1 MKLITTFDSKTAK
14 SAVFDEIRSLLT
26 HHGFTVVSEDQSRP
40 WGGFFVIDEQQIRNF
55 KEVFFAELEM
65 SDEQFKQKLSP
76 KILIVEPHKRLSW
89 QYHHRRSEV
98 WKLIGGEGDICRS
111 NTDEEGE
118 EVALKIGSII
128 SLATGERHRLIGTG
142 SWGIVAEIWQ
152 HIDMNH
158 PSDEN
163 DIVRVQDDFKR
174 A

>member
-1 MKLITTFDSKTAK
+1 MKLITMLDPTAVK
-14 SAVFDEIRSLLT
+14 SQIFEDIRSILT
-26 HHGFTVVSEDQSRP
+26 IHGLTVVSEDQSRP

-55 KEVFFAELEM
+55 KELFFAELEM

-98 WKLIGGEGDICRS
+98 WKLVGGEGAICRS

-118 EVALKIGSII
+118 EVALTVGEVI
-128 SLATGERHRLIGTG
+128 SLATGERHRLVGRG
-142 SWGIVAEIWQ
+142 NWGIVAEIWQ
-152 HIDMNH
+152 HVDMAH
-158 PSDEN
+158 PSDED